1 MAFFEPAFL
10 APDSL
15 VEAVLAE
22 ALEAVVFLPA
32 ADLLADDVP
41 VPDLVE
47 ALEALLEAADLE
59 PDALVWALPAVDL
72 DSDVLEA
79 VALAPVTL
87 VPLATVA
94 IFDAALPADLPVP
107 TFAVAAFLGA

>member
-15 VEAVLAE
+15 VEAVLAG

-47 ALEALLEAADLE
+47 ALEAVLEAADLE
-59 PDALVWALPAVDL
+59 PAVLIEALPAVDL

-79 VALAPVTL
+79 VALVPVAL
-87 VPLATVA
+87 VPLAT
-94 IFDAALPADLPVP
+94 FDAALPADFPVSV
-107 TFAVAAFLGA
+107 FAVAAFLGA